1 VTGSPQ
7 TVGDRE
13 AGVVYRLRP
22 SAYAIVFD
30 SSNRVGLV
38 WTGRLYF
45 LPGGGADPGEA
56 PEDTVIRETLEET
69 GHEITI
75 VRRLPDVVELFR
87 SREDGLHYEVC
98 GAYFLGEIGD
108 RIADPTEPHHELR
121 WFPPDE
127 ALAALHRPGHIHAT
141 REAIRSSD

>member
-1 VTGSPQ
+1 MTDLPH

-22 SAYAIVFD
+22 SAYVIVFD
-30 SSNRVGLV
+30 SSGRVGLV

-69 GHEITI
+69 GHALTI
-75 VRRLPDVVELFR
+75 VRRLPDVIEFFR
-87 SREDGLHYEVC
+87 SREDGFHYEVC
-98 GAYFLGEIGD
+98 GAYFLGEIGT
-108 RIADPTEPHHELR
+108 RLADPTEPDHELR
-121 WFPPDE
+121 WFSPEE
-127 ALAALHRPGHIHAT
+127 ALLALHRPGHIHST
-141 REAIRSSD
+141 RDAIRSR